1 MVPDPRLARLL
12 AAMRAVR
19 DGDLG
24 ARASVTGDDELA
36 ELGELFNQLAEHNQA
51 LADQIA
57 GLSGAAALRRLTE
70 SASAAAA
77 TAVAATGAAS
87 AAGSAAPGSAS
98 PGPASAGPAAPA
110 AVATAPGTESA
121 AGDTAAGDTAAGD
134 TRTTAAAARQL
145 AQIEQARLELN
156 EHARQLAVA
165 SRAKAEFMA
174 NISHELRT
182 PLSSLLILAQLLATN
197 TEGNLTPRQMDFART
212 IHGAAQDLLQLIND
226 LFDLANVE
234 SGRMAVHTDRIS
246 VDTLVTRAEAEARQQ
261 AAQKGLELIVQV
273 AQDAP
278 ESIDSDEQ
286 RLQQILRNLLSNAVK
301 FTERGSIT
309 LEVTRDA
316 VDPALLRFAV
326 HDTGIG
332 IAADRHEA
340 IFEAFQH
347 GDSVTGRRFGGSGLG
362 LSISRELT
370 RLLGGEL
377 RVSSMPGQ
385 GSTFTLTVP
394 IESGTSAREKA
405 QTPGRTRSSGQSGA
419 AGGSGAKKAAAARN
433 GGPAES
439 GVDGSA
445 DALSPAELA
454 EAAAAASDDSTGFLA
469 LGVETPQPAAVVLI
483 VEPQA
488 ARAMQHAARTAID
501 GVGSMRGR
509 VDLLVMPE
517 VTSREIERALTGHEV
532 VSVLVNLSMPPAE
545 VQTLLATVARLDP
558 TVPVLAYEAGAGSG
572 TTARLAALGS
582 VRGLEVI
589 GSRAQAI
596 ERLTLHLL
604 TALPNPTAEMSLA
617 AEPPQS
623 AIRFNGEKV
632 LVVDDDVR
640 NVFAL
645 ASALELHGLSVVHA
659 DNGRQGIETLLQNPD
674 IKLVLMDVM
683 MPGMDGYAATEY
695 IRSLEQFAELP
706 IIAVTAKA
714 MTGDRERSLA
724 AGANAHVPKPVEVDV
739 LLALIRSMI
748 SD

>member
-24 ARASVTGDDELA
+24 ARAAVTGDDELA
-36 ELGELFNQLAEHNQA
+36 ELGELFNQLAEHNQI
-51 LADQIA
+51 LVGQITGA
-57 GLSGAAALRRLTE
+57 SGAAALQRLAE
-70 SASAAAA
+70 A
-77 TAVAATGAAS
+77 AAS
-87 AAGSAAPGSAS
+87 ALPAG
-98 PGPASAGPAAPA
+98 APA
-110 AVATAPGTESA
+110 ASDAH
-121 AGDTAAGDTAAGD
+121 
-134 TRTTAAAARQL
+134 AAAQL

-174 NISHELRT
+174 DISHELRT

-197 TEGNLTPRQMDFART
+197 SEGNLTARQVDFART
-212 IHGAAQDLLQLIND
+212 IQGAAQDLLQLIND

-234 SGRMAVHTDRIS
+234 SGRMAAHTDRIS
-246 VDTLVTRAEAEARQQ
+246 VETLVTRAQAQARAQ
-261 AAQKGLELIVQV
+261 AADKGLELIVQV
-273 AQDAP
+273 AEDVP

-286 RLQQILRNLLSNAVK
+286 RLQQILRNLLSNSVK
-301 FTERGSIT
+301 FTEHGTIV
-309 LEVTRDA
+309 LEVARDPQ
-316 VDPALLRFAV
+316 DPALLRFAV

-332 IAADRHEA
+332 IAPDLHEV

-347 GDSVTGRRFGGSGLG
+347 GDSLTGRRFGGSGLG

-370 RLLGGEL
+370 RLLGGDL
-377 RVSSMPGQ
+377 RVTSTPGQ

-405 QTPGRTRSSGQSGA
+405 QTPLPTRSRGQSVASRNGSAIEGA
-419 AGGSGAKKAAAARN
+419 AS
-433 GGPAES
+433 PAES
-439 GVDGSA
+439 TGTSGV
-445 DALSPAELA
+445 
-454 EAAAAASDDSTGFLA
+454 AATASDDSAEYPGLRPKGARST
-469 LGVETPQPAAVVLI
+469 AVVLV
-483 VEPQA
+483 VEPYA
-488 ARAMQHAARTAID
+488 ARAMQNAARTAID
-501 GVGSMRGR
+501 GLGGMRGR
-509 VDLLVMPE
+509 VDLLTMTE
-517 VTSREIERALTGHEV
+517 VTARDVERALTSQEV
-532 VSVLVNLSMPPAE
+532 VSILVNLSTPPAA
-545 VQTLLATVARLDP
+545 VQTLLAAVARLDP
-558 TVPVLAYEAGAGSG
+558 TVPVLAYEAGAGSS
-572 TTARLAALGS
+572 TIARLSALGS
-582 VRGLEVI
+582 VRVLEVI

-604 TALPNPTAEMSLA
+604 TALPNSTAEMSLA

-623 AIRFNGEKV
+623 SVRFNGEKV

-674 IKLVLMDVM
+674 IRLVLMDVM

-695 IRSLEQFAELP
+695 IRSLDRFVELP

-714 MTGDRERSLA
+714 MRGDRERSLA
-724 AGANAHVPKPVEVDV
+724 AGANEHVAKPVEVDV
-739 LLALIRSMI
+739 LLSMI
-748 SD
+748 GSMIAC